1 MPWWGFSALILALAC
16 SAGSFLVLRFSDG
29 KSATQWPDL
38 IAPNVCLSI
47 LGSVSTIALTF
58 AIGEGIAIAW
68 WRRAM
73 KGASVKELH
82 HAWSFSASVASI
94 FIQLKSFNVIAL
106 AALTAKLSIVDG
118 ILFQRATTTYIDVD
132 WHPVPA
138 TIDAWV
144 SDSFPATATMG
155 VHNDT
160 DFRVYR
166 SFASIVDE
174 WYQRPNVPLF
184 TDRSIPGC
192 NGIGCT
198 YPLAGMGFSFD
209 CESNVL
215 NDNFVNVAPT
225 SSNATSSDIT
235 MFSVAVDI
243 LYPDETKNYSRLQ
256 VTTKTP
262 YVDLDAG
269 LAESASTCPT
279 NFTVTTCE
287 VRPAVL
293 NYTIWYVQANSVEE
307 SRLKAVLKATNDPHH
322 ATPKKQ
328 DSVFSVSLGESGS
341 LLGYSCGSIA
351 ANLAGVESES
361 NEVGDCFDYV
371 PKLRQQAGVEV
382 LRNIDIHEPW
392 TPGANS
398 SLLGIYQTLK
408 NVLESQATISYHNG
422 TWYESATGLLAGIQS
437 ESTVTDGSCSYSYAD
452 PITSIILTTNTLTR
466 QISIA
471 KKLYGVEPG
480 TTLSNVQAKGIQ
492 FFRDVYH
499 STDYVYAIAGVVCT
513 AICVL
518 LVVPVYWGFWQ
529 LGRDVTMG
537 PLEIAYAFQGPA
549 FAGVTDTNGHV
560 SDLVKAVGDTRI
572 KYAAVQDERGVKL
585 AFKTT

>member
-1 MPWWGFSALILALAC
+1 MPWWGFSALILALVC
-16 SAGSFLVLRFSDG
+16 SAGSFLVLHFSDG
-29 KSATQWPDL
+29 KSATQWPEL

-118 ILFQRATTTYIDVD
+118 ILYQRATTTYIDVD

-138 TIDAWV
+138 EIDAWV
-144 SDSFPATATMG
+144 SDSFPATAVMG

-160 DFRVYR
+160 DFRLYR
-166 SFASIVDE
+166 SFANVVDD
-174 WYQRPNVPLF
+174 WYRQPNVPLF
-184 TDRSIPGC
+184 SDRGIPGC
-192 NGIGCT
+192 NGVGCT

-209 CESNVL
+209 CESNVQ
-215 NDNFVNVAPT
+215 NDEFVNIAPT
-225 SSNATSSDIT
+225 SSNAGDIT
-235 MFSVAVDI
+235 MFSIAVDM
-243 LYPDETKNYSRLQ
+243 LYPDEIKDYSRLQ
-256 VTTKTP
+256 VTTKSP

-269 LAESASTCPT
+269 LEESASTCPT
-279 NFTVTTCE
+279 NFTITTCE
-287 VRPAVL
+287 IRPAVL

-307 SRLKAVLKATNDPHH
+307 SRLKAVLKAQNDPHH
-322 ATPKKQ
+322 PIPKKQ
-328 DSVFSVSLGESGS
+328 DSAFSVSLGDSGS
-341 LLGYSCGSIA
+341 MLGWSCGSIA

-361 NEVGDCFDYV
+361 NEVGVCFTYV
-371 PKLRQQAGVEV
+371 PELRQTAGVEV
-382 LRNIDIHEPW
+382 LKNIDIHEPW
-392 TPGANS
+392 MPGANS

-408 NVLESQATISYHNG
+408 DVLESQASISYQNG
-422 TWYESATGLLAGIQS
+422 TWYESTTGLSASVQS

-452 PITSIILTTNTLTR
+452 PIDHIILTTNTLTR

-471 KKLYGVEPG
+471 KQLWGVDAS
-480 TTLSNVQAKGIQ
+480 TRSSNVKAKGIQ

-499 STDYVYAIAGVVCT
+499 STDYVYAIAGMVLT

-518 LVVPVYWGFWQ
+518 LVIPVYWGFWQ

-560 SDLVKAVGDTRI
+560 SGLVKAVGDTRI
-572 KYAAVQDERGVKL
+572 KYAAVQDETGVKL